1 MECIICG
8 KEIRPGDGC
17 TVPGYYAI
25 KHVPDRYHQNER
37 RNQRRDQIFPG
48 HVDCIDYPAD
58 LGDRHFAEWA
68 GKALLKE
75 RTIRAE
81 LQRKLD
87 EDIQII
93 HRALHNLPDELITDY
108 IAEAY
113 GENR

>member
-1 MECIICG
+1 MECIICSN
-8 KEIRPGDGC
+8 ECRPGDAC
-17 TVPGYYAI
+17 TVPGYYVM
-25 KHVPDRYHQNER
+25 KHARNRYPQNSYG
-37 RNQRRDQIFPG
+37 DLTFPG
-48 HVDCIDYPAD
+48 HLDCIDHPAD

-75 RTIRAE
+75 RTIRAK

-108 IAEAY
+108 IAEVY